1 MLTGKQKRYL
11 RGEAH
16 HLKAIFQVG
25 KDGVSVNQIK
35 GILEALEAQELI
47 KVKILDNCPEDVH
60 HVALDLSMH
69 TKAEVVQIIGRTIV
83 LYKQSDERI
92 YRLP

>member
-11 RGEAH
+11 RSEAH

-25 KDGVSVNQIK
+25 KEGVSANQIK
-35 GILEALEAQELI
+35 GIDDALEAQELI
-47 KVKILDNCPEDVH
+47 KVKILESCPDDVNS
-60 HVALDLSMH
+60 VAVELSMH
-69 TKAEVVQIIGRTIV
+69 TKAEVVQIIGHTII
-83 LYKQSDERI
+83 LYKSSDKEL

>member
-11 RGEAH
+11 RSEAH
-16 HLKAIFQVG
+16 HMNAIFQVG
-25 KDGVSVNQIK
+25 KDGVNDNQVK
-35 GILEALEAQELI
+35 GIDEALESQELM
-47 KVKILDNCPEDVH
+47 KVKLLESCPDDVRT
-60 HVALDLSMH
+60 VALELSRQ

-83 LYKQSDERI
+83 LYRSSDKGL